1 VHDSQLIAM
10 VHLMLFS
17 SYNYDDELEE
27 VISYL
32 PVMIIMQECI
42 S

>member
-1 VHDSQLIAM
+1 VHDSQLIVV

-17 SYNYDDELEE
+17 SYNYDEELE